1 MTNYQTTS
9 IMQSKGPRV
18 LFCFFWME
26 LVKHPID
33 NKRLLRNRWSFGCF
47 RLKVRWLNDG
57 NFQARDGGISK
68 IIQKSKYFFL
78 WKEMDG
84 STSGF
89 EDFWSSLP
97 WEIASV
103 IPNLTSGNIFQGVG
117 KKLLDM
123 SFSQVGKW
131 WYRHILYTITYAVY
145 ISI

>member
-1 MTNYQTTS
+1 M
-9 IMQSKGPRV
+9 
-18 LFCFFWME
+18 ME
-26 LVKHPID
+26 TFKQ
-33 NKRLLRNRWSFGCF
+33 GM
-47 RLKVRWLNDG
+47 G
-57 NFQARDGGISK
+57 EY
-68 IIQKSKYFFL
+68 QKSFKNPNIFFL

-84 STSGF
+84 SMSGF